1 MLKPPREDWLIAL
14 NRNKM
19 IKHVHLISCQDSIIN
34 QELADINRIGALY
47 AISITANDTES

>member
-1 MLKPPREDWLIAL
+1 
-14 NRNKM
+14 M